1 MAMTAANTGTAWGVR
16 KRKAIQ
22 SVFQTEIS
30 QPTPYSTPAG
40 RYTVE
45 QSQSFGGPLLALQQP
60 QRTPRSWGAV
70 GQSASPQ
77 QHSSQQQQQQLLAT
91 SPENDQQARFDRS
104 WHVVTSR
111 IALPASAT
119 AEDSFGSLPSYS
131 QQHQQQQGAADDSGN
146 GGGGVFDSALRDVLD
161 PAARLPLAARTED
174 ILVWHT
180 QQVRLHFVGHVLPLL
195 AVCDG
200 HADQTQVLLGSIR
213 TLEAARRQY
222 LFGLSLVAR
231 AMRPDDSD
239 RALGKFQRDLHAIV
253 GNSMSDSLMSS
264 LRTVLG
270 QLMKVVLGIG
280 GSAAAVGSVSQ
291 REGMPMIPASEVDRA
306 RKELSQ
312 LVDSLCDVGLA
323 GERFQI
329 LFAELLDGMM
339 VSYIQ
344 GSFAGV
350 WEANT
355 TEPNP
360 KTWTPGRP
368 NLQPRCIRVLSDWVE
383 NHYSRLA
390 VEVTT
395 RLGGV
400 QVSWTDV
407 EKWKEIAIGRLATL
421 RIKELFDIVI
431 SYPNSEGGI
440 EDLRFAVTTPQ
451 RRLQLTDAFS
461 AALQKRLLHSG
472 RSTLEILRT
481 YIAMIRTFHKLD
493 HSRVLLDRVAYS
505 LQLYLC
511 TREDTV
517 RIIVTGLLSSPK
529 EVHTDARKHKLVELV
544 DLLYDPNQYRTERQD
559 EEWDDLTW
567 VPPPIDAGTNYKRR
581 KSEDVIGTLI
591 GALGSADVFIKEFQ
605 NIIGQRLLSEQ
616 VSFEQEV
623 GVLDLLKKRFGDSSL
638 QACDVMMR
646 DIQDSRRLDGV
657 IHRGALSQQQRE
669 QRGGEQE
676 WTIHARILS
685 RLFWPDMGEER
696 LVLPASVARMQK
708 MYESVFEHVKPT
720 RKMKWLNHLGQAT
733 VELELGDRTLVEE
746 VRTYEAAVIDCFSE
760 DNANASSPWTF
771 DDLWM
776 KLEMDEDL
784 LTAALEFW
792 EAKQVLR
799 KTEGGGYVVIER
811 LDEAEGG
818 GGGRGALAA
827 SPFGGAVTASPA
839 AADKRSPAAAA
850 APGNRRGGAKSAKA
864 AAGGSGGMSEKEKE
878 KRQVYWQFVVG
889 MLTNSGPAMP
899 LGQIAMMMKMLI
911 ADGFPWSN
919 EELQEFLG
927 EKMAEGELELA
938 GGKYKLVKK

>member
-1 MAMTAANTGTAWGVR
+1 MAAGTGWNAR

-30 QPTPYSTPAG
+30 QPTPVSTPAG
-40 RYTVE
+40 PFSD
-45 QSQSFGGPLLALQQP
+45 QDQPFGGPLSQHHQHQP
-60 QRTPRSWGAV
+60 QLTPKWAE
-70 GQSASPQ
+70 SASPPQ
-77 QHSSQQQQQQLLAT
+77 LRQQQQQSRHFVT
-91 SPENDQQARFDRS
+91 TPENTHASHQTHFDRS

-111 IALPASAT
+111 IALPPSVT
-119 AEDSFGSLPSYS
+119 AEDSFGSLPNS
-131 QQHQQQQGAADDSGN
+131 QELAAADE
-146 GGGGVFDSALRDVLD
+146 GGVFESALRDVLD
-161 PAARLPLAARTED
+161 PASRLPLAAHTED
-174 ILVWHT
+174 ILTWHT
-180 QQVRLHFVGHVLPLL
+180 QQVRLHFVSHVLPLL
-195 AVCDG
+195 AICDG
-200 HADQTQVLLGSIR
+200 HADQTQVLLGTIR

-222 LFGLSLVAR
+222 FFGLALILRVMAQED
-231 AMRPDDSD
+231 AD
-239 RALGKFQRDLHAIV
+239 RALRKFQRELHAIV
-253 GNSMSDSLMSS
+253 GNSMSGALMNA
-264 LRTVLG
+264 LRIVMG
-270 QLMKVVLGIG
+270 QLMRVILGMNTPG
-280 GSAAAVGSVSQ
+280 VNLP
-291 REGMPMIPASEVDRA
+291 RDDIPGSEVEMNRN
-306 RKELSQ
+306 ELLQ
-312 LVDSLCDVGLA
+312 LVNSLCDVGLA

-339 VSYIQ
+339 VTYVRE
-344 GSFAGV
+344 SFAGM
-350 WEANT
+350 WEPELDPDHKLWNPT
-355 TEPNP
+355 RPNP
-360 KTWTPGRP
+360 
-368 NLQPRCIRVLSDWVE
+368 QPRCIRELLDWVE

-390 VEVTT
+390 VEVTS

-407 EKWKEIAIGRLATL
+407 EKWKEIAVGRLATL
-421 RIKELFDIVI
+421 RIRELFDIVVGW
-431 SYPNSEGGI
+431 PNSNGGI
-440 EDLRFAVTTPQ
+440 EDLRFAVTTPA

-481 YIAMIRTFHKLD
+481 YIAMIRTFHMLD

-529 EVHTDARKHKLVELV
+529 EVNTEARKHKLVELV
-544 DLLYDPNQYRTERQD
+544 DLLYDPDQYRSERQD

-616 VSFEQEV
+616 VGFDQEV
-623 GVLDLLKKRFGDSSL
+623 GVLTLLKKRFGDASL
-638 QACDVMMR
+638 QACDVMMK

-657 IHRGALSQQQRE
+657 IQRGATSHPDWAQQQRE
-669 QRGGEQE
+669 
-676 WTIHARILS
+676 WVIHARILS

-696 LVLPASVARMQK
+696 FALPASVSEMQRK
-708 MYESVFEHVKPT
+708 YEAVFEHVKPS

-733 VELELGDRTLVEE
+733 VELELEDRTLVEE
-746 VRTYEAAVIDCFSE
+746 VHTYEAAVIDCFGE
-760 DNANASSPWTF
+760 EGGAGGDASWAF

-792 EAKQVLR
+792 EKKRVLR
-799 KTEGGGYVVIER
+799 RRENGNYVVIER
-811 LDEAEGG
+811 LSDIEQTSSGPSA
-818 GGGRGALAA
+818 
-827 SPFGGAVTASPA
+827 GGAMAPTSPGQASPA
-839 AADKRSPAAAA
+839 PA
-850 APGNRRGGAKSAKA
+850 PRRGGAGGAGAKS
-864 AAGGSGGMSEKEKE
+864 SGISEKEKE
-878 KRQVYWQFVVG
+878 KRQVYWQFIVG
-889 MLTNSGPAMP
+889 MLTNSSPAMP

-911 ADGFPWSN
+911 AEGFPWSN

-927 EKMAEGELELA
+927 EKVANGELELA
-938 GGKYKLVKK
+938 GGKYRLVKK

>member
-1 MAMTAANTGTAWGVR
+1 MTMAMAATGTEWNLR

-30 QPTPYSTPAG
+30 QPTPYSTPSG
-40 RYTVE
+40 RYTE
-45 QSQSFGGPLLALQQP
+45 QGQSFGGPLLAHHQHQQP
-60 QRTPRSWGAV
+60 QPQLVAPTWAV
-70 GQSASPQ
+70 GSASPQ
-77 QHSSQQQQQQLLAT
+77 QSSSQLFVTTPDNPHEASHHQT
-91 SPENDQQARFDRS
+91 RFDRA

-119 AEDSFGSLPSYS
+119 AEDSFGSLPTRS
-131 QQHQQQQGAADDSGN
+131 QQDAND
-146 GGGGVFDSALRDVLD
+146 GGVFESALHDVLD
-161 PAARLPLAARTED
+161 PAARLPLAAHTED

-180 QQVRLHFVGHVLPLL
+180 QQVRLHFVSHVLPLL
-195 AVCDG
+195 VVCDG
-200 HADQTQVLLGSIR
+200 YSDQTQVLLGSIR

-222 LFGLSLVAR
+222 LFGLSLIAR
-231 AMRPDDSD
+231 AMNPDDAE
-239 RALGKFQRDLHAIV
+239 RALRKFQRDLHAIV
-253 GNSMSDSLMSS
+253 GNSMSDSLMNA
-264 LRTVLG
+264 LRTVLA
-270 QLMKVVLGIG
+270 QLMKLVLG
-280 GSAAAVGSVSQ
+280 VGSISGNASQ
-291 REGMPMIPASEVDRA
+291 REKMPAPDVDRA
-306 RKELSQ
+306 RKEMLQ
-312 LVDSLCDVGLA
+312 LVESLCDVGLA

-329 LFAELLDGMM
+329 LFAELLDGLM
-339 VSYIQ
+339 VTYVQ
-344 GSFAGV
+344 ESFAGV
-350 WEANT
+350 WEANIDS
-355 TEPNP
+355 NP
-360 KTWTPGRP
+360 RTWTPGRS
-368 NLQPRCIRVLSDWVE
+368 NLQPRCIRELSEWVE

-390 VEVTT
+390 VEVTNK
-395 RLGGV
+395 LGSV

-431 SYPNSEGGI
+431 NWPNSEGGI

-517 RIIVTGLLSSPK
+517 RIIVTGLLSSPQ
-529 EVHTDARKHKLVELV
+529 EVHTDARKYKLVELV

-605 NIIGQRLLSEQ
+605 NIIGQRLLSEK
-616 VSFEQEV
+616 VGFEQEI
-623 GVLDLLKKRFGDSSL
+623 GVLDLLKKRFGDASL
-638 QACDVMMR
+638 QACDVMIK

-657 IHRGALSQQQRE
+657 IHRGAANHPNKGQR
-669 QRGGEQE
+669 E

-696 LVLPASVARMQK
+696 FTLPPSVAGMQE
-708 MYESVFEHVKPT
+708 MYETIFEHLKPS

-746 VRTYEAAVIDCFSE
+746 VHTYEAAVINCFSE
-760 DNANASSPWTF
+760 ENTPSWTF

-792 EAKQVLR
+792 EKKRVLR
-799 KTEGGGYVVIER
+799 KTEDGSYVVIEH
-811 LDEAEGG
+811 LSEAEGQDLVA
-818 GGGRGALAA
+818 RSHLGAIAA
-827 SPFGGAVTASPA
+827 
-839 AADKRSPAAAA
+839 SPAAAA
-850 APGNRRGGAKSAKA
+850 ANKPSPAAPPNRRGGGAKS
-864 AAGGSGGMSEKEKE
+864 GGGGGGGMSEKEKE

-927 EKMAEGELELA
+927 EKIAEGELELA